1 MSQISHLTPHGS
13 YLQAHLLL
21 PSILFSQTSGPQE
34 DFVKNHTEGGLLLSD
49 CRSTTCSKRQKR
61 GEVMEMWI
69 FLGWRSLTISKASA
83 QIKCVHAACK
93 SATYKFDVHIT
104 NVHLIDVPSSLQKNL
119 QAHNGE
125 VLFKDNG
132 KTLELNLSKS
142 HHSQPTTF
150 ATIARYLGHHSNTL
164 LQRSNTSVA
173 IENGQFVHLY

>member
-1 MSQISHLTPHGS
+1 MSHHP
-13 YLQAHLLL
+13 
-21 PSILFSQTSGPQE
+21 
-34 DFVKNHTEGGLLLSD
+34 
-49 CRSTTCSKRQKR
+49 
-61 GEVMEMWI
+61 
-69 FLGWRSLTISKASA
+69 
-83 QIKCVHAACK
+83 
-93 SATYKFDVHIT
+93 YKK
-104 NVHLIDVPSSLQKNL
+104 KNL

-142 HHSQPTTF
+142 HHSQPSTF